1 MGLTN
6 VTLFPEHFVLCS
18 VTLGKQCT
26 LFSIVVSFIASTIF
40 SIIQFRPGRK
50 QQQHMDA
57 EVAMAVNLP
66 EDSDS
71 VVENLTLSMIICN
84 NVSSHET

>member
-6 VTLFPEHFVLCS
+6 VTLFPEHFVLCL

-40 SIIQFRPGRK
+40 SIIL
-50 QQQHMDA
+50 
-57 EVAMAVNLP
+57 NLDYLGQ
-66 EDSDS
+66 E
-71 VVENLTLSMIICN
+71 ENN
-84 NVSSHET
+84 NNT